1 MKKIIIFSIKFQGQ
15 SIKFQYLGTKN
26 EIRAN
31 FWDENNIVTIYFIYG
46 LFFFKEQKNMFLK
59 AQFNFWGPNF

>member
-15 SIKFQYLGTKN
+15 SIKFQQLGTKN

-31 FWDENNIVTIYFIYG
+31 FRDENNIVTIYFIYG
-46 LFFFKEQKNMFLK
+46 FFFKGTKKYVFE
-59 AQFNFWGPNF
+59 GPI

>member
-15 SIKFQYLGTKN
+15 SIKFQQLGTKN

-31 FWDENNIVTIYFIYG
+31 FWDENNIVNMYFILG
-46 LFFFKEQKNMFLK
+46 FFF
-59 AQFNFWGPNF
+59 